1 MATPSLQILSAQ
13 NSLLNEFMRDLR
25 DENIQKDRLRFRKN
39 IQRVGE
45 IIAYEISKTLCFTP
59 AKVKSSLGIKKTALF
74 DEQPII
80 CSVLRAG
87 VPFQLG
93 LLEFFD
99 RSDAAFISAYRKHVS
114 ETEFEI
120 VVQYM
125 ATPSLDGRTL
135 ILADPMLATGRS
147 LVATYHALLKN
158 GTPKRLIIASL
169 IGSDEGLAYVQKELP
184 LADIFIADCD
194 AELNDHSYIVP
205 GLGDAGDLAFG
216 EKL

>member
-1 MATPSLQILSAQ
+1 MAAPLRLLSSE
-13 NSLLNEFMRDLR
+13 NSLVNEFMRDLR
-25 DENIQKDRLRFRKN
+25 DEQIQKDRLRFRKN

-45 IIAYEISKTLCFTP
+45 ILAYEISKTLPFAPNNVRT
-59 AKVKSSLGIKKTALF
+59 SLGIKKTDIF
-74 DEQPII
+74 SEQPVI

-87 VPFQLG
+87 IPFQLG

-99 RSDAAFISAYRKHVS
+99 RADAAFISAYREHKS
-114 ETEFEI
+114 AKEFDI

-125 ATPSLDGRTL
+125 ATPDLNGKIL
-135 ILADPMLATGRS
+135 ILADPMVATGKS
-147 LVATYHALLKN
+147 LVATYRALLKN
-158 GTPKRLIIASL
+158 GTPKRVIIASL
-169 IGSDEGLAYVQKELP
+169 IGCDAGVAYVRKELP
-184 LADIFIADCD
+184 EAEIFMADCD

>member
-1 MATPSLQILSAQ
+1 
-13 NSLLNEFMRDLR
+13 MRDLR
-25 DENIQKDRLRFRKN
+25 DETIQKDRLRFRKN

-45 IIAYEISKTLCFTP
+45 IIAYEISKTLEFKP
-59 AKVKSSLGIKKTALF
+59 ANVTSSLGVKETRLF
-74 DEQPII
+74 SEQPVI

-99 RSDAAFISAYRKHVS
+99 RSDAAFISAYRKHTS

-125 ATPSLDGRTL
+125 ATPDLNDRVL
-135 ILADPMLATGRS
+135 ILADPMLATGQS
-147 LVATYHALLKN
+147 LVSTYHALLKN
-158 GTPKRLIIASL
+158 GTPKRLIVAGL

-184 LADIFIADCD
+184 QADIFLADCD
-194 AELNDHSYIVP
+194 AELNEHAYIVP

>member
-1 MATPSLQILSAQ
+1 MTNSSLNILSVQ

-25 DENIQKDRLRFRKN
+25 DETIQKDRLRFRKN

-45 IIAYEISKTLCFTP
+45 IVAYEISKTLDFS
-59 AKVKSSLGIKKTALF
+59 AASVKSSLGVKETALF

-99 RSDAAFISAYRKHVS
+99 RSDAAFISAYRKHIS

-120 VVQYM
+120 IVQYM
-125 ATPSLDGRTL
+125 ATPSIEGRTL

-169 IGSDEGLAYVQKELP
+169 IGSDEGIRFVQKELP
-184 LADIFIADCD
+184 QADIFIADCD
-194 AELNDHSYIVP
+194 AELNEHSYIIP

>member
-1 MATPSLQILSAQ
+1 MSGLTLLSRE
-13 NSLLNEFMRDLR
+13 NSLINEFMRDLR
-25 DENIQKDRLRFRKN
+25 DETIQKDRLRFRKN

-45 IIAYEISKTLCFTP
+45 IIAYEISKTLEFKP
-59 AKVKSSLGIKKTALF
+59 ANVTSSLGVKETRLF
-74 DEQPII
+74 SEQPVI

-99 RSDAAFISAYRKHVS
+99 RSDAAFISAYRKHTS

-125 ATPSLDGRTL
+125 ATPDLNDRVL
-135 ILADPMLATGRS
+135 ILADPMLATGQS
-147 LVATYHALLKN
+147 LVSTYHALLKN
-158 GTPKRLIIASL
+158 GTPKRLIVAGL
-169 IGSDEGLAYVQKELP
+169 IGSDEGLAYLQKELP
-184 LADIFIADCD
+184 QADIFLADCD
-194 AELNDHSYIVP
+194 AELNEHAYIVP

>member
-1 MATPSLQILSAQ
+1 MSGLTLLSRE
-13 NSLLNEFMRDLR
+13 NSLINEFMRDLR
-25 DENIQKDRLRFRKN
+25 DETIQKDRLRFRKN

-45 IIAYEISKTLCFTP
+45 IIAYEISKTLEFKP
-59 AKVKSSLGIKKTALF
+59 ANVTSSLGVKETRLF
-74 DEQPII
+74 SEQPVI

-99 RSDAAFISAYRKHVS
+99 RSDAAFISAYRKHTS

-125 ATPSLDGRTL
+125 ATPDLNDRVL
-135 ILADPMLATGRS
+135 ILADPMLATGQS
-147 LVATYHALLKN
+147 LVSTYHALLKN
-158 GTPKRLIIASL
+158 GTPKRLIVAGL

-184 LADIFIADCD
+184 QADIFLADCD
-194 AELNDHSYIVP
+194 AELNEHAYIVP

>member
-1 MATPSLQILSAQ
+1 MTSLKILSSE
-13 NSLLNEFMRDLR
+13 NSLINEFMRDLR

-39 IQRVGE
+39 IQRIGE
-45 IIAYEISKTLCFTP
+45 IIAYEISKTLTFSP
-59 AKVKSSLGIKKTALF
+59 ARIQTSLGIKESALF
-74 DEQPII
+74 DEQPVL

-125 ATPSLDGRTL
+125 ATPSLEGRTL

-158 GTPKRLIIASL
+158 GKPKRLIIAGL
-169 IGSDEGLAYVQKELP
+169 IGSTEGVEFVKKELP
-184 LADIFIADCD
+184 EADIFLADCD
-194 AELNDHSYIVP
+194 EELNDHAYIVP

>member
-1 MATPSLQILSAQ
+1 MPTRTCILSEE

-25 DENIQKDRLRFRKN
+25 DEEIQKDRLRFRKN

-45 IIAYEISKTLCFTP
+45 ILAYEISKTLTFEPSRVHT
-59 AKVKSSLGIKKTALF
+59 SLGIKKTMNF
-74 DEQPII
+74 DEQPVI

-87 VPFQLG
+87 IPFQLG

-99 RSDAAFISAYRKHVS
+99 RSDAAFISAYRKHHS

-125 ATPSLDGRTL
+125 ATPDLNDRTL
-135 ILADPMLATGRS
+135 ILADPMLATGQS
-147 LVATYHALLKN
+147 LVSTYHALLKN
-158 GTPKRLIIASL
+158 GTPKRLIIAAL
-169 IGSDEGLAYVQKELP
+169 IGSTEGLEHVKRELP
-184 LADIFIADCD
+184 EADIFLADCD
-194 AELNDHSYIVP
+194 PELNEHAYIVP